1 LLELLRRAQQP
12 SCRKNCLL
20 LTSSYPIA
28 SDVNVNVV
36 DPNLLHSLSL
46 SLVRALQ
53 MMMVK
58 ERITVLT
65 YALII
70 GSKATA

>member
-1 LLELLRRAQQP
+1 MWSTRI
-12 SCRKNCLL
+12 
-20 LTSSYPIA
+20 SST
-28 SDVNVNVV
+28 
-36 DPNLLHSLSL
+36 LSL